1 MGLLSVG
8 MATGGLP
15 IWMGGATGLA
25 LALTYSG
32 LQSAGET
39 EAGKTMKEEWSNGQ
53 SLWVVQ

>member
-1 MGLLSVG
+1 

-15 IWMGGATGLA
+15 IWMGGTTGLA

-39 EAGKTMKEEWSNGQ
+39 EAGKTMKERMVKWAESMGGAIEK
-53 SLWVVQ
+53 VH